1 MLFCAIDVA
10 GDFFRGGCLAGSNA
24 NGAVNALEISAS
36 ALPMAVESYLDIKPR
51 QFSQCLGCFL
61 HCIAEAPRKRS
72 RALESGRRRTRPN
85 RGGCCDFFFNVFCTQ
100 NERARSSPFL
110 MNINT
115 PKGTQ
120 YGNDKETHPITL
132 SPHRAP
138 SL

>member
-1 MLFCAIDVA
+1 MHFDL
-10 GDFFRGGCLAGSNA
+10 R
-24 NGAVNALEISAS
+24 
-36 ALPMAVESYLDIKPR
+36 
-51 QFSQCLGCFL
+51 
-61 HCIAEAPRKRS
+61 CIAEAPRKRS

-85 RGGCCDFFFNVFCTQ
+85 RGGCCDFFFNVFCAQ